1 MKLYP
6 HIRIKDSSRYL
17 RWLVVC
23 CLYFAANV
31 ASVSV
36 AAQPKDTTLRIKQDS
51 VLRKYEIG
59 EVTVYGSRTLPKII
73 PAQELSGKELKRLS
87 VVSVADAIRYFSGVQ
102 IKDYGGIGGL
112 KTVNIR
118 SMGTQHVGVF
128 YDGIQLG
135 NAQNGQI
142 DLGRFS
148 LDNMEAVSLYNGQKN
163 AIFQSAKDYASA
175 GSVYMTTRTP
185 RFDSVKNYNLSFS
198 VKGGSFGT
206 INPSVLWEHR
216 INDKLSSSFNAE
228 YMYTTGRY
236 KFSYAKKDGY
246 DTTEVRRNGDVSAL
260 RVEGGLFGKI
270 RDGEWKA
277 KVYFYDSERGYPGAS
292 VREEPGKFKHEDRQ
306 WDRNLFVQSSFRKQF
321 GSLYTLVLNCKYAY
335 DYLHYLSD
343 PRLDVTTMY
352 VDNRYRQQEVYFSAV
367 NGFSFFDWW
376 KVNLSADFQ
385 WNTLDADLMDFA
397 YPQRYS
403 VLTALATSVQFEKF
417 SMQASLLHTYIYD
430 KTKALGEEAPEKS
443 QFTPTVVMS
452 YRPWS
457 AENLQLRAFY
467 KRIFRMPTFNDLYY
481 TFIGNKQLKP
491 EFTTQYDVGIV
502 YNKSFGG
509 RGLTY
514 LDVSVDGYFNQVD
527 DKIIAMPTSNQFQ
540 WTMVNL
546 GYVEIRGIDASVQS
560 GFQFGKVALNA
571 RLNYTYQKAQDF
583 TDPES
588 QWYGGQIPYIPWHS
602 GSAILGGSY
611 KSWDWNYSFIYTGER
626 YEAVANIPENYSQP
640 WYTHDM
646 SLSKSFQWNRVGMRV
661 TAEVNNIF
669 NQQYE
674 VVQCYPMPGTN
685 FKIKINL
692 TL

>member
-1 MKLYP
+1 M
-6 HIRIKDSSRYL
+6 
-17 RWLVVC
+17 
-23 CLYFAANV
+23 
-31 ASVSV
+31 
-36 AAQPKDTTLRIKQDS
+36 
-51 VLRKYEIG
+51 
-59 EVTVYGSRTLPKII
+59 TVYGRRTLPKII
-73 PAQELSGKELKRLS
+73 PAQELSGTELERLN

-148 LDNMEAVSLYNGQKN
+148 LDNMEAVSLYNGQKS

-206 INPSVLWEHR
+206 VNPSVLWEHR

-321 GSLYTLVLNCKYAY
+321 GALYTLMLNGKYAY

-352 VDNRYRQQEVYFSAV
+352 VDNHYRQQEVYFSAV

-385 WNTLDADLMDFA
+385 WNTLDADLVDFA
-397 YPQRYS
+397 CPQRYS

-457 AENLQLRAFY
+457 AENLQLRASY

-509 RGLTY
+509 HGLTY

-546 GYVEIRGIDASVQS
+546 GYVEIRGIDVSVQS

-661 TAEVNNIF
+661 TAEVNNIC

>member
-1 MKLYP
+1 MQLTENK
-6 HIRIKDSSRYL
+6 
-17 RWLVVC
+17 
-23 CLYFAANV
+23 YFTT
-31 ASVSV
+31 SV
-36 AAQPKDTTLRIKQDS
+36 AAQPKDTTFLQESDS

-59 EVTVYGSRTLPKII
+59 EVTVYGRRTLPKII
-73 PAQELSGKELKRLS
+73 PAQELSGTELERLN

-148 LDNMEAVSLYNGQKN
+148 LDNMEAVSLYNGQKS

-206 INPSVLWEHR
+206 VNPSVLWEHR

-321 GSLYTLVLNCKYAY
+321 GALYTLMLNGKYAY

-352 VDNRYRQQEVYFSAV
+352 VDNHYRQQEVYFSAV

-385 WNTLDADLMDFA
+385 WNTLDADLVDFA
-397 YPQRYS
+397 CPQRYS

-491 EFTTQYDVGIV
+491 SLRPSTTWGSFTTNRWWSRVDLSGRI
-502 YNKSFGG
+502 GG
-509 RGLTY
+509 RLFQSGGRQ
-514 LDVSVDGYFNQVD
+514 DHRHAHIQSVPVD
-527 DKIIAMPTSNQFQ
+527 DGQPRVRGDTRHRRVG
-540 WTMVNL
+540 T
-546 GYVEIRGIDASVQS
+546 IRFPIREGCPQCPPE
-560 GFQFGKVALNA
+560 LH
-571 RLNYTYQKAQDF
+571 L
-583 TDPES
+583 PES
-588 QWYGGQIPYIPWHS
+588 AGFHRSRKPMVWRADSLYPLAQRIGH
-602 GSAILGGSY
+602 
-611 KSWDWNYSFIYTGER
+611 TGR
-626 YEAVANIPENYSQP
+626 Q
-640 WYTHDM
+640 
-646 SLSKSFQWNRVGMRV
+646 L
-661 TAEVNNIF
+661 
-669 NQQYE
+669 
-674 VVQCYPMPGTN
+674 
-685 FKIKINL
+685 
-692 TL
+692 

>member
-1 MKLYP
+1 MKRRSHNP
-6 HIRIKDSSRYL
+6 VKSARSAL
-17 RWLVVC
+17 RRLGLC
-23 CLYFAANV
+23 CLCLGAGV
-31 ASVSV
+31 AS
-36 AAQPKDTTLRIKQDS
+36 AAARPQQEPLPRPMPDS
-51 VLRKYEIG
+51 LLRKYEIE
-59 EVTVYGSRTLPKII
+59 EVTVHGQRTLPKII
-73 PAQELSGKELKRLS
+73 PAQELSGAELKRLN

-102 IKDYGGIGGL
+102 LKDYGGIGGL

-118 SMGTQHVGVF
+118 SMGSQHVGVF

-148 LDNMEAVSLYNGQKN
+148 LDNMEAISLYNGQKS
-163 AIFQSAKDYASA
+163 AVFQSAKDYASA

-185 RFDSVKNYNLSFS
+185 RFDSLSNDRLKLS

-216 INDKLSSSFNAE
+216 ISDRLSSSVNAE
-228 YMYTTGRY
+228 YLYTTGRY

-246 DTTEVRRNGDVSAL
+246 DTTEMRRNGDVSAL
-260 RVEGGLFGKI
+260 RVEGGVFGRL

-277 KVYFYDSERGYPGAS
+277 KVYFYGSERGYPGAS
-292 VREEPGKFKHEDRQ
+292 VREEPGKFRHEDRQ
-306 WDRNLFVQSSFRKQF
+306 WDRNLFVQSSLRRQF
-321 GSLYTLVLNCKYAY
+321 GPSYTLMLNGKYAY

-352 VDNRYRQQEVYFSAV
+352 VDNRYRQQEAYFSVV
-367 NGFSFFDWW
+367 NGFSFFEWW

-385 WNTLDADLMDFA
+385 WNTLDADLVDFV

-403 VLTALATSVQFEKF
+403 LLTALATSVQFEKF
-417 SMQASLLHTYIYD
+417 GMQASLLHTYIHD
-430 KTKALGEEAPEKS
+430 KTRAPGEEAPEKS
-443 QFTPTVVMS
+443 RFTPTVVVS
-452 YRPWS
+452 YRPWNTR
-457 AENLQLRAFY
+457 NLTLRAFY

-491 EFTTQYDVGIV
+491 EFTTQYDIGIV
-502 YNKSFGG
+502 YDKSFAG
-509 RGLTY
+509 RRLTR
-514 LDVSVDGYFNQVD
+514 LELSADGYFNQVD

-546 GYVEIRGIDASVQS
+546 GNVEIRGIDASARA
-560 GFQFGKVALNA
+560 GFRFGQVVLDA
-571 RLNYTYQKAQDF
+571 RLSYTYQKAQDF
-583 TDPES
+583 TDS
-588 QWYGGQIPYIPWHS
+588 QSPWYGGQIPYIPWHS
-602 GSAILGGSY
+602 GSAILGGSCRG
-611 KSWDWNYSFIYTGER
+611 WDWNYSFIYTGER

-646 SLSKSFQWNRVGMRV
+646 SLSRSFRWKRTEVRI
-661 TAEVNNIF
+661 TAEINNIF

-692 TL
+692 SL